1 MGERVLEDVR
11 DALAVLYQGRDLDRR
26 RTETLFGAM
35 VRGELDDANL
45 GAMLLALKVKGET
58 PDEVAGAAEALL
70 EAATPF
76 ATPPGLAAD
85 VCGTGGD
92 GHHTINVSTAVA
104 MVGAAMD
111 IPLVKHGNRSVS
123 SRCGSADLL
132 EHLGVPIDLDPA
144 AARRCLDQ
152 AGICF
157 LLAPS
162 YHPGLRHAMGV
173 RVALGTRTLLN
184 LLGPIVNPGR
194 PPVQMVGVYDPALC
208 EPVAKTLGLLGRRT
222 AWVVHGSGIDEVAVH
237 GPTTVAR
244 YEDGTVE
251 LDTITPEDAG
261 LDRYP
266 LAAVRGRDAEHNA
279 SAIRAVL
286 ENRGAAAHEAIVAIN
301 AGTLAWLCGNASNL
315 NEGTAMALETIRGG
329 RAADQLDRWI
339 EVGRA
344 LD

>member
-1 MGERVLEDVR
+1 MLAEVNDT
-11 DALAVLYQGRDLDRR
+11 LAVVYEGRDLDRGQ
-26 RTETLFGAM
+26 TEVLFGAM

-45 GAMLLALKVKGET
+45 AGMLLALKIKGET

-104 MVGAAMD
+104 VVGAAME

-132 EHLGVPIDLDPA
+132 EQLGLPIDLDPE
-144 AARRCLDQ
+144 AARQSLDQ

-157 LLAPS
+157 LFAPS
-162 YHPGLRHAMGV
+162 YHPGLRHAMPV
-173 RVALGTRTLLN
+173 RKALGTRTLLN

-194 PPVQMVGVYDPALC
+194 PPVQMMGVYDPALC
-208 EPVAKTLGLLGRRT
+208 EPVAKTLGLLGRRS
-222 AWVVHGSGIDEVAVH
+222 AWVVHGSGLDEVAVH

-266 LAAVRGRDAEHNA
+266 LEAIRGHDPEQNA
-279 SAIRAVL
+279 DAIRAVL
-286 ENRGAAAHEAIVAIN
+286 GGQGAAAHEAVVAMN
-301 AGTLAWLCGNASNL
+301 AGTLAWLCGQAPSL
-315 NEGTAMALETIRGG
+315 KDGTALALDTLRSG
-329 RAADQLDRWI
+329 RAAKRLDRWI
-339 EVGRA
+339 EVCREIC
-344 LD
+344 